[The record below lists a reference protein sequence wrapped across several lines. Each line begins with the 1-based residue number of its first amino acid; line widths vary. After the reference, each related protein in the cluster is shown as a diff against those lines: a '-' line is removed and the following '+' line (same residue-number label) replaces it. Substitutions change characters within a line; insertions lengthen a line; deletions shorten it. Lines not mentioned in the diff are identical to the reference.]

1 MTAPPLPPD
10 LVSLTALLQRRGHA
24 RGRPVAISMFRD
36 EIPEPYVG
44 QMVEPCA
51 IVRQAMDF
59 GEHCYVDATHHS
71 CLAGA
76 WQAGFIDPPA
86 EISSGEYLHTNTPFF
101 TREGAR
107 AVKNGENVL
116 PRGTVVG
123 IGACPLDEVP
133 AGVEIDTIVVVCEP
147 LYASMIGGVRVAVDG
162 TPPRGAAGTSLC
174 GELFA
179 LPFHDRNVIITTG
192 DVGGRM
198 FNHTKPSEMFVIIPY
213 EYAALIPNVLDARPD
228 LTGLMEAIKPGYTA
242 DREHK
247 RAERARRAAGS
258 GVPVELRGPL
268 RTSIEWDDD
277 ALSVLAAAPEGI
289 RDFAVPTLE
298 DYAREHDYERITMD
312 VMAEQLESVGMAMED
327 VLDMAEADAAANATS
342 APQPI
347 LQPTRSGDGAETALV
362 TNADDLG
369 PAPVVA
375 AVALEVAAPI
385 EAVWT
390 VLADPSTWNG
400 WYPDIRNVKLSG
412 PVGDGSEF
420 TFSTGP
426 AKIAATVDQWEPPG
440 LLRFV
445 GRSRGSVAIY
455 RFRLTATTGGVIV
468 ELAQATSGIAAKA
481 MRPMMQK
488 IADTSLPE
496 WLEALRVRCEA

>member
-1 MTAPPLPPD
+1 M
-10 LVSLTALLQRRGHA
+10 
-24 RGRPVAISMFRD
+24 
-36 EIPEPYVG
+36 
-44 QMVEPCA
+44 
-51 IVRQAMDF
+51 
-59 GEHCYVDATHHS
+59 
-71 CLAGA
+71 
-76 WQAGFIDPPA
+76 
-86 EISSGEYLHTNTPFF
+86 
-101 TREGAR
+101 
-107 AVKNGENVL
+107 
-116 PRGTVVG
+116 
-123 IGACPLDEVP
+123 
-133 AGVEIDTIVVVCEP
+133 
-147 LYASMIGGVRVAVDG
+147 
-162 TPPRGAAGTSLC
+162 
-174 GELFA
+174 
-179 LPFHDRNVIITTG
+179 
-192 DVGGRM
+192 
-198 FNHTKPSEMFVIIPY
+198 
-213 EYAALIPNVLDARPD
+213 
-228 LTGLMEAIKPGYTA
+228 
-242 DREHK
+242 
-247 RAERARRAAGS
+247 
-258 GVPVELRGPL
+258 
-268 RTSIEWDDD
+268 EWDDD

-342 APQPI
+342 ALQPTV
-347 LQPTRSGDGAETALV
+347 QPTRSGDDADTRPV

-369 PAPVVA
+369 PAPVTA

-390 VLADPSTWNG
+390 VLADPSTWNE

-426 AKIAATVDQWEPPG
+426 AKVAATIDRWEAPG

-496 WLEALRVRCEA
+496 WLEALRVRCEP

>member
-1 MTAPPLPPD
+1 MTAPPLAPD

-24 RGRPVAISMFRD
+24 RGTPVAISMFHD

-76 WQAGFIDPPA
+76 WQAGFIDPPD

-107 AVKNGENVL
+107 VVKNGENVL

-133 AGVEIDTIVVVCEP
+133 DGVQVDTIVVVCEP
-147 LYASMIGGVRVAVDG
+147 LYASMIGGVRVAIDG

-213 EYAALIPNVLDARPD
+213 EYATLIPNVLEARPD

-242 DREHK
+242 DRERK
-247 RAERARRAAGS
+247 RADRARRAAGA

-268 RTSIEWDDD
+268 RTSMDWDDD
-277 ALSVLAAAPEGI
+277 ALSVLGAAPEGI
-289 RDFAVPTLE
+289 RNFAVPTLE

-312 VMAEQLESVGMAMED
+312 VMAEQLESVGMRMED
-327 VLDMAEADAAANATS
+327 VLDMAEAEAAS
-342 APQPI
+342 AAPVQQSSP
-347 LQPTRSGDGAETALV
+347 SGGTAPPDLV
-362 TNADDLG
+362 TTADDLG

-375 AVALEVAAPI
+375 AVAIEVAAPI
-385 EAVWT
+385 GEVWA
-390 VLADPSTWNG
+390 VLAAPSTWNN
-400 WYPDIRNVKLSG
+400 WYPDIRNVKLIG
-412 PVGDGSEF
+412 PIGPAAEF

-426 AKIAATVDQWEPPG
+426 AKVSATIDAWEPPN

-445 GRSRGSVAIY
+445 GRSRGSTAIY
-455 RFRLTATTGGVIV
+455 RFRLTATPGGVIV

-488 IADTSLPE
+488 IADTSLPQ
-496 WLEALRVRCEA
+496 WLEALRVRCEG